1 MPVER
6 SLQAAGQDGAP
17 LGGEPASG
25 RGAGENGGRACG
37 GARPDA
43 RWPEPA
49 RGGRANHRLCLG
61 LALLLGAWAALPIG
75 VAAKRGSAD
84 LGLPSLPA
92 ALRRSRSLGYAWKG
106 RLVRGVK
113 LRPSAHL
120 RYVTEYAAADH
131 FYGAWQLVQLLERAA
146 HGVARRAPGARL
158 SVGELSAR
166 DGGNLPGH
174 ASHENGR
181 DADVGF
187 YMLDGGGRPYHGYAF
202 ANFDNRGRGV
212 KPNRGLR
219 FDVARN
225 WELIARLVSD
235 RDARVQYVFV
245 SPGLRWLLLDHG
257 RRTKAAPRV
266 LERAARVMV
275 PPSER
280 HPHANHFHVRVYCAP
295 HERPKCADEAPYW
308 PWYPGAAPRVL

>member
-1 MPVER
+1 MPNR
-6 SLQAAGQDGAP
+6 GSFRAAGLTCSP
-17 LGGEPASG
+17 PGGVAGSRRVLRTEWKQPA
-25 RGAGENGGRACG
+25 
-37 GARPDA
+37 
-43 RWPEPA
+43 
-49 RGGRANHRLCLG
+49 LFQVLFG
-61 LALLLGAWAALPIG
+61 LTLLLGVSAALPIG
-75 VAAKRGSAD
+75 VAAKRSPAE
-84 LGLPSLPA
+84 LGPPSLPV
-92 ALRRSRSLGYAWKG
+92 ALRRSRSLGHAWKG

-113 LRPSAHL
+113 LQPSARV
-120 RYVTEYAAADH
+120 RYVTEYVAADH

-146 HGVARRAPGARL
+146 HGVAQRAPGARL

-166 DGGNLPGH
+166 EGGNLPGH

-187 YMLDGGGRPYHGYAF
+187 YMLDGAGRPYDAFAF
-202 ANFDNRGRGV
+202 ANFDDRGRGV
-212 KPNRGLR
+212 RPNQGLR

-235 RDARVQYVFV
+235 GEARVQYVFV

-257 RRTKAAPRV
+257 RRVKAAPRL

-280 HPHANHFHVRVYCAP
+280 HPHGNHFHVRVYCGP
-295 HERPKCADEAPYW
+295 HERPKCEDEAPYW
-308 PWYPGAAPRVL
+308 PWYPGSAPRLL